1 MAIIKKFTQMP
12 FYRDGVILSIAK
24 DLTECL
30 AESLRGILHCVQD
43 DTNERTFNFS
53 FSIFNSSQALHVVE
67 ALVVATLGEER
78 FVCATL
84 YDFSFEH
91 HAYLVGMFDGAQTMG
106 DGDGSA

>member
-12 FYRDGVILSIAK
+12 FYREGVILSIAK

-43 DTNERTFNFS
+43 ETNVRTFNFS
-53 FSIFNSSQALHVVE
+53 FSIYNSSQALHIVE
-67 ALVVATLGEER
+67 SFVIASLGEER
-78 FVCATL
+78 LVCATL

-91 HAYLVGMFDGAQTMG
+91 HAYLVGMLDGAQTMG